1 MEKVY
6 PIDIAGIKNIGVE
19 EWLENY
25 YVPVTGKEF
34 KDIYD
39 KVFKAYLDII
49 RQNDNGIICW
59 IATPNI
65 RIPYYVSLYIL
76 DLLKFIRLREK
87 GYDYI
92 VGQKKEK
99 IPEDISA
106 YEFTGLSNIN
116 LVGNIISGLTP
127 QERAKNILRT
137 IKYNIKSLTLHGVSF
152 IRNISNPYYFVGN
165 RGLQEVVSFCDEN
178 NINPVCLSPMLFAK
192 NSNNHYDPN
201 FKASGLIEFVNCFLD
216 VVRKQHTIIN
226 DLVFECL
233 KKEINEI
240 FRLNYSFFCQNV
252 EVFRKF
258 KPKKLLV
265 TGLGNPIHRIFCSAW
280 RYAGGEVIGIS
291 HGNTYSHHYNDTIF
305 MELSAVDLFV
315 SSSRGDKEIVRQAVN
330 DFSLELANSK
340 ITYGEN
346 NIYKSLYGRLQ
357 SVSPVNKIK
366 KIMVVG
372 AVTKNYCPVDTEYH
386 TYSFL
391 YNDIQMIKILKK
403 AGYYAIYKP
412 RPDTMH
418 ETYGIFEMY
427 ADGVLKEKLEDV
439 YKNADCLVFSSPY
452 STTFGFSL
460 LTNKPIVLIN
470 MEGYQWHPRVFELIK
485 KRCSVVE
492 AEAVDGKIIFNEQDV
507 LDAVQESINNINYD
521 ILYEFAF

>member
-1 MEKVY
+1 MEKIY
-6 PIDIAGIKNIGVE
+6 PIDINGIKNIGVE

-34 KDIYD
+34 KNIYD
-39 KVFKAYLDII
+39 KVYKTYLDVIK
-49 RQNDNGIICW
+49 QNDNEIICW
-59 IATPNI
+59 IATSNI
-65 RIPYYVSLYIL
+65 RIPYYVTLYIL
-76 DLLKFIRLREK
+76 NLLKFIRLREK
-87 GYDYI
+87 GYEYI

-99 IPEDISA
+99 IPENILA

-116 LVGNIISGLTP
+116 LVGNMISGLTP
-127 QERAKNILRT
+127 QKRAKNILRT
-137 IKYNIKSLTLHGVSF
+137 IKYNIKSLSLHGVSF
-152 IRNISNPYYFVGN
+152 IRNISNPYFFVGN
-165 RGLQEVVSFCDEN
+165 RYQEEVVSFCDEN

-192 NSNNHYDPN
+192 NSNNHYVSN
-201 FKASGLIEFVNCFLD
+201 FKSSGLIEFVNCFLD
-216 VVRKQHTIIN
+216 IIRKQHTIIN
-226 DLVFECL
+226 DLDFECI
-233 KKEINEI
+233 KKEISET
-240 FRLNYSFFCQNV
+240 FSLSYVFFCQNV
-252 EVFRKF
+252 EVFSKF

-315 SSSRGDKEIVRQAVN
+315 SSSRGDKEIVKQAVN
-330 DFSLELANSK
+330 DFSLELANCKVISSK
-340 ITYGEN
+340 N
-346 NIYKSLYGRLQ
+346 NIYKPLFGRLQ
-357 SVSPVNKIK
+357 SDQPVNKIK

-372 AVTKNYCPVDTEYH
+372 AVVRNYCTADTEYH

-391 YNDIQMIKILKK
+391 YDDIQMIKILRK

-418 ETYGIFEMY
+418 ETHGIFEMY
-427 ADGVLKEKLEDV
+427 ADDVLKEKLEDV
-439 YKNADCLVFSSPY
+439 YKDTDCLVFSSPY
-452 STTFGFSL
+452 STAFGFSL
-460 LTNKPIVLIN
+460 LTNRPIVLLN
-470 MEGYQWHPRVFELIK
+470 VEGYPWHPRVFELIK

-492 AEAVDGKIIFNEQDV
+492 AKAVDGKIVFNEQDV

>member
-39 KVFKAYLDII
+39 KVFKTYLDII
-49 RQNDNGIICW
+49 SQNDNGIICW
-59 IATPNI
+59 IAIPNI

-87 GYDYI
+87 GYDCI
-92 VGQKKEK
+92 VGQKKEE

-106 YEFTGLSNIN
+106 YEFTDLSNIN
-116 LVGNIISGLTP
+116 LVGKIMSGLTP

-137 IKYNIKSLTLHGVSF
+137 IKYNIKSLALHGVGF

-165 RGLQEVVSFCDEN
+165 RGLQEVVSFCDEK
-178 NINPVCLSPMLFAK
+178 NIVPVCLSLMLFTK
-192 NSNNHYDPN
+192 NSNNHYDTY
-201 FKASGLIEFVNCFLD
+201 FKASGLIEFVNDFLD
-216 VVRKQHTIIN
+216 VVRKQHTIVN

-240 FRLNYSFFCQNV
+240 LRVNYSFFCQNV
-252 EVFRKF
+252 EVFSKF
-258 KPKKLLV
+258 KPKKLIV
-265 TGLGNPIHRIFCSAW
+265 TSLGNPIHRIFCSAW
-280 RYAGGEVIGIS
+280 RYAGGEVIVIS
-291 HGNTYSHHYNDTIF
+291 HGNTYSNHYCNRLGI
-305 MELSAVDLFV
+305 ELSVVDLFV
-315 SSSRGDKEIVRQAVN
+315 SSSRGHKEILRQAVN
-330 DFSLELANSK
+330 DFSLELKNCK

-346 NIYKSLYGRLQ
+346 NAYKSLYGRLQ

-372 AVTKNYCPVDTEYH
+372 AVIENYCEVDTEYH

-403 AGYYAIYKP
+403 AGYYTIYKP
-412 RPDTMH
+412 RPETMH

-427 ADGVLKEKLEDV
+427 ADDVLKEKLEDV

-452 STTFGFSL
+452 STAFGFSL
-460 LTNKPIVLIN
+460 LTNRPIVLFN
-470 MEGYQWHPRVFELIK
+470 VKGYLWYSRAFELIK
-485 KRCSVVE
+485 KRCRIVE
-492 AEAVDGKIIFNEQDV
+492 AYPADGRIVFDENGFI
-507 LDAVQESINNINYD
+507 DAVESSLGNINYD
-521 ILYEFAF
+521 VLYEFAF